1 MSTVDEQLI
10 ALANN
15 YAYVSKNLQ
24 RELEVQ
30 KKIVKEKILIIIDAE
45 KRDHALRKELQKK
58 DLKIAMLR
66 NERGALREDVEKL
79 KEELGRKD
87 HKYKALRTRANKKLR
102 LKSKTLLII
111 RLTYKWTQENNRNV

>member
-1 MSTVDEQLI
+1 M
-10 ALANN
+10 
-15 YAYVSKNLQ
+15 
-24 RELEVQ
+24 Q